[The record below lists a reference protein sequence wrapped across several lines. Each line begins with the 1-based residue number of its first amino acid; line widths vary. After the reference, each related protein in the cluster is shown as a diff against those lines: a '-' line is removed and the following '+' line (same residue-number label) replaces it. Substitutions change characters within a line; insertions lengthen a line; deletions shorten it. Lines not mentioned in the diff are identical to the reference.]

1 MDGLWPTT
9 GFDESRIEEFYAYPP
24 GLDRPWVRV
33 NFVSSVDGAVTVAGR
48 SRGLST
54 PADHRVF
61 QLGRDLA
68 DVVLVGLGT
77 ALVEGYGGVP
87 VGERRTERRRR
98 LGLPPVPPIAV
109 VTGRC
114 AVPLDSPLLTDTA
127 VPPLVFTCASAP
139 ETARREVA
147 EAGAE
152 VIIAGEDRVDLHRVL
167 AELGERG
174 LHRVDCEGGPK
185 LFGTLIEE
193 DLVDELCLTLSPLL
207 VGGDAGR
214 IATGA
219 LPVEPRAL
227 SLVSVLHEDDALLLR
242 YGRGPGSPVG

>member
-1 MDGLWPTT
+1 MDSLWSAQPDEP
-9 GFDESRIEEFYAYPP
+9 FDEGRIEEFYAYPAP
-24 GLDRPWVRV
+24 LERPWVRV
-33 NFVSSVDGAVTVAGR
+33 NFVSSVDGAVSVSGR

-77 ALVEGYGGVP
+77 AVVEGYGGVP
-87 VGERRTERRRR
+87 VTQRRAERRRR
-98 LGLPPVPPIAV
+98 LGLSPVPPIAL

-114 AVPLDSPLLTDTA
+114 ALAPDSPLLTDTA
-127 VPPLVFTCASAP
+127 VPPLVFTSSSAPASA
-139 ETARREVA
+139 RKDVA
-147 EAGAE
+147 AAGAE
-152 VIIAGEDRVDLHRVL
+152 VIVAGQDRVDLRLAL

-174 LHRVDCEGGPK
+174 LHKVDCEGGPT
-185 LFGTLIEE
+185 LFGNLIAE
-193 DLVDELCLTLSPLL
+193 DLVDELCLTMSPLL

-214 IATGA
+214 IATGP
-219 LPVEPRAL
+219 LPERPRAL

-242 YGRGPGSPVG
+242 YGRERAP